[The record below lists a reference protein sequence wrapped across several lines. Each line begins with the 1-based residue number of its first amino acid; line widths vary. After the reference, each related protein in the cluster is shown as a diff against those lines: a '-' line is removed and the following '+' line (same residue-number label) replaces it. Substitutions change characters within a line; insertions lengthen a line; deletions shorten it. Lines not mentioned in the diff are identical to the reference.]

1 MQHNQKSTNPTTEQE
16 SEVAADAHKTASEAT
31 PSVERGTKT
40 SPRGIVARLWHRFK
54 PTRPVLYLAIVA
66 MAGLLTFSL
75 IRLVLFMRN
84 EELLSIGIDTS
95 DTLLFDAMLV
105 GVRYDVVVSFYILL
119 IPLLL
124 LIIADFLSPK
134 PRKVLS
140 KVAVGWIAV
149 CYLPIIVC
157 GIGDIPFYEHFDTH
171 VNAVAISY
179 LLNDMGQATSM
190 IFHDVGYL
198 TFALI
203 SFIVGILFVA
213 LCIRVARRME
223 LHRGSERKYI
233 SLLLTI
239 LWIGASPL
247 IIRGMHL
254 QPRPMSARD
263 AAISENKFANELS
276 KSPVF
281 VLAKSVGTLWSSV
294 NLMNPNK
301 ACRYVRE
308 ELGRDN
314 TLSLISPAKETPWEH
329 VVIVVQES
337 STVARL
343 AREGN
348 DEGLTPCLDSLIRGG
363 RYYQNV
369 YSTGTHTCHGL
380 YSTITSL
387 PSYININPL
396 TDGLG
401 SQLNTIYSQ
410 IAERE
415 DVRTMFFVTH
425 DPNFDNVYGFT
436 TTEGFE
442 LFWGENQY
450 TAPTQHKTWGVD
462 DHVMFDHALES
473 IDSQIASGQRVV
485 AMILTC
491 SNHEPYNAPL
501 DVGFTPT
508 ATDEESIAVQY
519 ADWSLG
525 RFMDMAHEREWF
537 DKTLFVI
544 TGDHGKAITSDYFIP
559 DSFVHIPLLMYSP
572 AHIDAEV
579 RDDLMSQMDTTPT
592 VMAMLGY
599 EYTNRSLGIDVNSTS
614 RRMIPYGADGCIAAR
629 DRRWVYIYAAND
641 NMRYLYDLEADS
653 NERLRN
659 VAAQHPAVVDSMHL
673 YIASMTQTGWEIH
686 NNPNRT
692 TF

>member
-1 MQHNQKSTNPTTEQE
+1 MQHNEKNTNPTTEQDT
-16 SEVAADAHKTASEAT
+16 EVATDACKTASEVA
-31 PSVERGTKT
+31 PSVERASDK
-40 SPRGIVARLWHRFK
+40 SQRGVVARLWHRFK
-54 PTRPVLYLAIVA
+54 PTRPILYLAAVA
-66 MAGLLTFSL
+66 VAGLLTFSL
-75 IRLVLFMRN
+75 IRLVLFLRN

-95 DTLLFDAMLV
+95 DNLLFNAMLV
-105 GVRYDVVVSFYILL
+105 GLRYDVVVSFYIL
-119 IPLLL
+119 IVPLLL
-124 LIIADFLSPK
+124 LTIGDFLSPK
-134 PRKVLS
+134 PRKILS
-140 KVAVGWIAV
+140 KVSVGWIV
-149 CYLPIIVC
+149 TCYLPIIVC

-190 IFHDVGYL
+190 IFNDTGYL
-198 TFALI
+198 TFAI
-203 SFIVGILFVA
+203 TSFIVGILFA
-213 LCIRVARRME
+213 AFCIRIARRME

-263 AAISENKFANELS
+263 ASISENKFANELS

-301 ACRYVRE
+301 ACSYVRE
-308 ELGRDN
+308 ELDRDGN
-314 TLSLISPAKETPWEH
+314 FATISPAKESPWEH

-337 STVARL
+337 STAARL
-343 AREGN
+343 AREGHT
-348 DEGLTPCLDSLIRGG
+348 EGLTPCLDSLIRGG
-363 RYYQNV
+363 RYYENV
-369 YSTGTHTCHGL
+369 YSSGTHTCHGL

-401 SQLNTIYSQ
+401 TNLNTIYSQ
-410 IAERE
+410 IAERK
-415 DVRTMFFVTH
+415 DVSTMFFVTH
-425 DPNFDNVYGFT
+425 EPNFDNVYAFT
-436 TTEGFE
+436 TSEGFE
-442 LFWGENQY
+442 LFCGENQY
-450 TAPTQHKTWGVD
+450 TTPTPHKTWGVD
-462 DHVMFDHALES
+462 DHVMFDHAIKA
-473 IDSQIASGQRVV
+473 IDEEIASGQRVV

-501 DVGFTPT
+501 NVGFTPT
-508 ATDEESIAVQY
+508 VKGDENIAVQY

-525 RFMDMAHEREWF
+525 RFMDKASDNEWF

-572 AHIDAEV
+572 AHIEAEV

-641 NMRYLYDLEADS
+641 NLRYLYDLEAEG
-653 NERLRN
+653 NERLHN
-659 VAAQHPAVVDSMHL
+659 VAAQHPDVVDSMHL

-686 NNPNRT
+686 NNPTRT

>member
-1 MQHNQKSTNPTTEQE
+1 MQHNDENTNRTTQQDT
-16 SEVAADAHKTASEAT
+16 EVATAARNAASKAT
-31 PSVERGTKT
+31 PSAERATDE
-40 SPRGIVARLWHRFK
+40 SQRGVVARLWHRFTL
-54 PTRPVLYLAIVA
+54 TRPILYLAAVA
-66 MAGLLTFSL
+66 VAGLLTFSL
-75 IRLVLFMRN
+75 IRLVLFLRN
-84 EELLSIGIDTS
+84 EELLSMGIDTS
-95 DTLLFDAMLV
+95 DNLLFNAMLV
-105 GVRYDVVVSFYILL
+105 GLRYDVVVSFYIL
-119 IPLLL
+119 IVPLLL
-124 LIIADFLSPK
+124 LTIGDFLTLK
-134 PRKVLS
+134 PRKILS
-140 KVAVGWIAV
+140 RVAVGWIV
-149 CYLPIIVC
+149 ICYLPIIIC

-190 IFHDVGYL
+190 IFSDTVYLSFAVMSFVVGL
-198 TFALI
+198 LFAA
-203 SFIVGILFVA
+203 F
-213 LCIRVARRME
+213 CIRVARRME
-223 LHRGSERKYI
+223 LYKGSKRKNI
-233 SLLLTI
+233 TLLLTI
-239 LWIGASPL
+239 VWIGASPL

-276 KSPVF
+276 KNPVF

-308 ELGRDN
+308 ELDRDEN
-314 TLSLISPAKETPWEH
+314 FTALSPAKDSPWEH
-329 VVIVVQES
+329 VVIIVQES
-337 STVARL
+337 STAARL
-343 AREGN
+343 AREGHT
-348 DEGLTPCLDSLIRGG
+348 EGLTPCLDSLIRGG
-363 RYYQNV
+363 RYYENV
-369 YSTGTHTCHGL
+369 YSSGTHTCHGL

-401 SQLNTIYSQ
+401 AHLNTIYSQ
-410 IAERE
+410 VAARE
-415 DVRTMFFVTH
+415 DVSTMFFVTH
-425 DPNFDNVYGFT
+425 DPNFDNVYAFT
-436 TTEGFE
+436 TSEGFE

-450 TAPTQHKTWGVD
+450 TTPTPHKTWGVD
-462 DHVMFDHALES
+462 DHVMFDHAIES
-473 IDSQIASGQRVV
+473 IDGQIASGQRVV

-508 ATDEESIAVQY
+508 VTGNENIAVQY

-525 RFMDMAHEREWF
+525 RFMDKASEKEWF

-572 AHIDAEV
+572 AHIEAEV

-599 EYTNRSLGIDVNSTS
+599 EYTNRSLGIDVNSTE

-629 DRRWVYIYAAND
+629 DRHWVYIYAAND
-641 NMRYLYDLEADS
+641 NMRYLYDLEAEED
-653 NERLRN
+653 ERLRN
-659 VAAQHPAVVDSMHL
+659 VATLYPAVADSMHH

-686 NNPNRT
+686 NNPKRT